1 MEKILKKALDEALTE
16 RYSAE
21 LNSAPEVN
29 HAFSGD
35 FERKMKVLIRRT
47 DKPLLYYSKYIA
59 AAACAVVAIGCAVLL
74 PALTGNRIEVNSPT
88 DMAAAETAAGASGAD
103 SNNIA
108 AITTTAP
115 VTSPA
120 DIETTAAQE
129 ENAEATET
137 AENATENTAENAP
150 AEEKPVYE
158 EAPPATENT
167 VKEENPKDDN
177 GKSESGDNGIT
188 DEEES
193 AEEEAEED
201 IFDEAEADESFDVT
215 DNEEATDGSDD
226 DIGDEYN
233 PSTGPGTG
241 WEDDDAVIEEDDD
254 ADIDGEAPFN
264 PSVGESD
271 SNPGCG
277 GGSDYEYKPF
287 PEADDFGGLISLT
300 YGGSYEDLKAAAC
313 TYNNNIYLSF
323 GDTNTDF
330 VQDFIASLKT
340 AKVIAA
346 PEAVDE
352 SEMITLSIQNI
363 EPTAP
368 ERRSEN
374 FSDSLF
380 YGETFGTG
388 EESDMPEEEDSIW
401 EQEQSTLS
409 CYLEIFSDGNVRL
422 VNILNSAEKTEYYS
436 LNTYLKADK
445 TATAKLFGKL
455 KALVMPDN
463 AKTAG
468 ELIRYYDIKESN
480 LEGVL
485 ADVNGIYDTGY
496 SALSV
501 SGETIE
507 KFFAGYE
514 LAPLTADTTNE
525 GGGFGEFYSV
535 EISNCSPNETYEN
548 RKWWFNDF
556 YGGESKI
563 CLRLPIKNK
572 GGAILATVTR
582 DSCYIRNEY
591 CGGFRNREY
600 CFPIKP
606 ESAAELFKTIMK
618 ENNIIYTSFVSLSD
632 YLTGKN
638 LTTPTSGVY
647 NKITGSTSKRTA
659 ISDSERLKQLIT
671 AIKSEA
677 KTAKYQPMG
686 EDCRRSKSIALSIEG
701 WKPEL
706 KIYDNDYISIGNN
719 CFKASEGFYSKLIKI
734 IEG

>member
-16 RYSAE
+16 RYSGE
-21 LNSAPEVN
+21 LNSASEVN

-35 FERKMKVLIRRT
+35 FERKMKALIRRT

-88 DMAAAETAAGASGAD
+88 DMAAAETTAGAFGAD

-120 DIETTAAQE
+120 DIETTAEQAGNSE
-129 ENAEATET
+129 TAET
-137 AENATENTAENAP
+137 AENAPENSAENAP

-167 VKEENPKDDN
+167 VKEETPKDDN
-177 GKSESGDNGIT
+177 GKSESSGEDIT
-188 DEEES
+188 EES
-193 AEEEAEED
+193 AEEETEDED

-241 WEDDDAVIEEDDD
+241 WEEDDDAVIEEDDD
-254 ADIDGEAPFN
+254 ADIDGEAPFH
-264 PSVGESD
+264 PSGSEND
-271 SNPGCG
+271 QNPGCG

-287 PEADDFGGLISLT
+287 PEAADFGGIISLT
-300 YGGSYEDLKAAAC
+300 YGGSYEDLRAAAC

-363 EPTAP
+363 EPTAT

-388 EESDMPEEEDSIW
+388 EDADMPEEEDSIW

-468 ELIRYYDIKESN
+468 DLIRYYDIKKSN
-480 LEGVL
+480 LDGVL
-485 ADVNGIYDTGY
+485 ADVSGIYDTGY

-507 KFFAGYE
+507 KFFAGCAS
-514 LAPLTADTTNE
+514 APLTADTTNE

-600 CFPIKP
+600 CFTIKP

-647 NKITGSTSKRTA
+647 NKVTGSTSKKTD
-659 ISDSERLKQLIT
+659 ISDIERLKQLIT

-686 EDCRRSKSIALSIEG
+686 EDCRRSKKIALTIGG
-701 WKPEL
+701 WKYVL
-706 KIYDNDYISIGNN
+706 AVYDNDYISIGNN
-719 CFKASEGFYSKLIKI
+719 YFKASDGFYDKLIAI